1 MAVMSCSERTEQEIP
16 QVLPARWTIIIIAI
30 MTSKNPIP
38 ALLRLVGMGFLQ
50 VFFAALFLQCYFH
63 SLIFAM
69 LFLQHYFR
77 SLIFAMLFLQ
87 PYFCS
92 TILEMIFAGYFQES
106 GIPRACRNLSTL
118 DQ

>member
-1 MAVMSCSERTEQEIP
+1 
-16 QVLPARWTIIIIAI
+16 

-50 VFFAALFLQCYFH
+50 VFFAALFLQC
-63 SLIFAM
+63 
-69 LFLQHYFR
+69 YFR

>member
-38 ALLRLVGMGFLQ
+38 ALLRLAGMGFLQ
-50 VFFAALFLQCYFH
+50 VFFCSVILAMLFSQPYFCNVILAALF
-63 SLIFAM
+63 S
-69 LFLQHYFR
+69 
-77 SLIFAMLFLQ
+77 Q